1 MNQKN
6 KEVLTNAH
14 SYGGT
19 ETSSNQRLA
28 VARIEL
34 TWARIYHQTMPNTS
48 QKRFDTGQL
57 AQNKENQEKYREQ
70 IKQDIESK
78 EYVAAQPENKWE
90 KLKDIIKCV
99 TETHIGY

>member
-1 MNQKN
+1 
-6 KEVLTNAH
+6 
-14 SYGGT
+14 
-19 ETSSNQRLA
+19 
-28 VARIEL
+28 
-34 TWARIYHQTMPNTS
+34 MPNTS

>member
-34 TWARIYHQTMPNTS
+34 TWARIYHQRMPNTS
-48 QKRFDTGQL
+48 QKTFDTGQL

>member
-6 KEVLTNAH
+6 KEVLTDAH

-34 TWARIYHQTMPNTS
+34 TWARIYHQNMPNTS
-48 QKRFDTGQL
+48 QKRFDTRQL
-57 AQNKENQEKYREQ
+57 SRNEENQEKYRQ
-70 IKQDIESK
+70 KIKQDIESK
-78 EYVAAQPENKWE
+78 EYVAAQPENK
-90 KLKDIIKCV
+90 
-99 TETHIGY
+99 